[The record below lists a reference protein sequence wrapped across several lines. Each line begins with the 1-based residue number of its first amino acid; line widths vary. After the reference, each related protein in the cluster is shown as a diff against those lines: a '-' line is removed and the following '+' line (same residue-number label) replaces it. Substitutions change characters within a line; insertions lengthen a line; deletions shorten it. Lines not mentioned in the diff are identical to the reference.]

1 MEHGKINVAVEA
13 YLRAYMQPPLTAEQI
28 YLGQQNNSALPK
40 TREHV
45 VFFLAST
52 RRIGTNVG
60 EQIVTEAGTTETRSY
75 REYVVNV
82 DFCDAD
88 YQRALQRAEYFET
101 LGRSD
106 IAVDFFKKNYNIALL
121 YCENMQF
128 LPYTDDTN
136 QYINR
141 YRLPLHLAFWTVYKY
156 QTEYFDKIAITRL
169 ENVDVHHKPEKGGL

>member
-1 MEHGKINVAVEA
+1 M
-13 YLRAYMQPPLTAEQI
+13 
-28 YLGQQNNSALPK
+28 
-40 TREHV
+40 

-106 IAVDFFKKNYNIALL
+106 IAVDFFKKKYNIALL

-141 YRLPLHLAFWTVYKY
+141 YRLPLHLAFWTVYEY

>member
-1 MEHGKINVAVEA
+1 MEHGEINVAVEA

-82 DFCDAD
+82 DFATPIINEHCSG
-88 YQRALQRAEYFET
+88 L
-101 LGRSD
+101 
-106 IAVDFFKKNYNIALL
+106 NILKLL
-121 YCENMQF
+121 VV
-128 LPYTDDTN
+128 L
-136 QYINR
+136 IL
-141 YRLPLHLAFWTVYKY
+141 RLTFSKRNT
-156 QTEYFDKIAITRL
+156 I
-169 ENVDVHHKPEKGGL
+169 

>member
-1 MEHGKINVAVEA
+1 MEHGEINVAVEA

-106 IAVDFFKKNYNIALL
+106 IAVDFFKRNTI
-121 YCENMQF
+121 
-128 LPYTDDTN
+128 
-136 QYINR
+136 
-141 YRLPLHLAFWTVYKY
+141 
-156 QTEYFDKIAITRL
+156 
-169 ENVDVHHKPEKGGL
+169 